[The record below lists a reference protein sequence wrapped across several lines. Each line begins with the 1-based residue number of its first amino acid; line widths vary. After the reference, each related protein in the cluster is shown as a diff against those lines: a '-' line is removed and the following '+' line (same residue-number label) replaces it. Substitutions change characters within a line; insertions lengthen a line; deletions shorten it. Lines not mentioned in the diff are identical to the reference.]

1 MELNYILAKNK
12 TAIAELSDK
21 DFIIRKTQDVLDIFG
36 DLIAMDCDRLIIP
49 ERNLHADFFNL
60 RTGLAGDILQKFSN
74 YKIQVAIIGDF
85 AKYKSN
91 SLQDFIFESNKTA
104 TVFFTDKM
112 ESAIMR
118 LEK

>member
-1 MELNYILAKNK
+1 MELKYIGANNSIY
-12 TAIAELSDK
+12 IAELIDEQFLISK
-21 DFIIRKTQDVLDIFG
+21 PQDVLDLFG
-36 DLIAMDCDRLIIP
+36 NLIAANCTRLIIH

-60 RTGLAGDILQKFSN
+60 KTGLAGEILQKFSN
-74 YKIQVAIIGDF
+74 YKIKVAIIGDF

-104 TVFFTDKM
+104 SVSFTGNIK
-112 ESAIMR
+112 SAIVR